1 VAQIRTTP
9 AQIRTTATARCGQ
22 ESWKASKQ
30 ALGFFKTYHQARG
43 FGVGRHDGFEDY
55 KMASTQRGSFDS
67 THVPVS
73 RFVPVKALR
82 HRHIVSRDHRVEE
95 LDAKLIGESQVLQAL
110 KKSILTAASCG
121 STVLI
126 TGESGTGKELIARS
140 IHDLSTRRGEPFVA
154 INCGALTESLL
165 ESELFGHVK
174 GAFTGATAYKK
185 GMFES
190 ARGGTIFLDEF
201 AEMSSA
207 MQVRL
212 LRVLQERKVRPVG
225 LADAKEIE
233 LDARVVVATNR
244 DLKREVS
251 EGKFRQDLYYR
262 VNVLPIR
269 SPALRDR
276 IEDLP
281 LLVNMLLRRL
291 CDVSKLRLLPLQFDS
306 EALKLLR
313 SHAWPGNVRELENI
327 IERLALTVGDKGIIS
342 GADVHDDLELNSL
355 TDSRSGPGVES
366 AEQDEHREVTISRRL
381 KCLNPNV
388 ESVDQYKRQELE
400 LYLRQVA
407 QVGGN
412 LAEAA
417 RQLRIKRTT
426 LHMRIKRLRRKAG
439 Y

>member
-1 VAQIRTTP
+1 
-9 AQIRTTATARCGQ
+9 
-22 ESWKASKQ
+22 
-30 ALGFFKTYHQARG
+30 
-43 FGVGRHDGFEDY
+43 
-55 KMASTQRGSFDS
+55 MASTQEGSVHS
-67 THVPVS
+67 SHMPAPRIVAVRMS
-73 RFVPVKALR
+73 RPA
-82 HRHIVSRDHRVEE
+82 RHIESIDHRIEE
-95 LDAKLIGESQVLQAL
+95 LDAKLIGKSQVMQAL
-110 KKSILTAASCG
+110 KRSILTAASCT

-140 IHDLSTRRGEPFVA
+140 IHDLSPRRGEPFVA

-190 ARGGTIFLDEF
+190 ACGGTIFLDEF

-207 MQVRL
+207 MQVKL
-212 LRVLQERKVRPVG
+212 LRVLQERRVRPIG
-225 LADAKEIE
+225 LADSKEIE
-233 LDARVVVATNR
+233 LDTRVVVATNR
-244 DLKREVS
+244 DLKREVL

-276 IEDLP
+276 IGDLP
-281 LLVNMLLRRL
+281 LLINILLKKFSGSSNSERQ
-291 CDVSKLRLLPLQFDS
+291 LRFDS
-306 EALKLLR
+306 EALKLLSR
-313 SHAWPGNVRELENI
+313 YRWPGNIRELENI
-327 IERLALTVGDKGIIS
+327 IERLALTVGEKGIIS
-342 GADVHDDLELNSL
+342 GPDVRCDLEFNSL
-355 TDSRSGPGVES
+355 ADSRRHPKVES

-388 ESVDQYKRQELE
+388 PPVDQYEGQELE
-400 LYLRQVA
+400 LYLRYVA

-417 RQLRIKRTT
+417 RQLKIKRTT
-426 LHMRIKRLRRKAG
+426 LHMRIKRLAKKRIVG
-439 Y
+439 